1 MQYWP
6 PYAVRVS
13 TVYFFCLLCF
23 PLFFLFVP
31 LFDAVFADLATSW
44 LYVASNFLVLTH
56 YLLSLYLS
64 LRFTHMHTHTH
75 THTHTYTLA
84 GFGHKRGSVQKMKL
98 FNVKR
103 LLSFS
108 AGYT

>member
-1 MQYWP
+1 MSWAD
-6 PYAVRVS
+6 AVDYVVAR
-13 TVYFFCLLCF
+13 
-23 PLFFLFVP
+23 
-31 LFDAVFADLATSW
+31 DHIEQEANKVFADLATSW